1 MSVPSHRTMFN
12 QVPPQHAP
20 AAQELPTTKQPLGL
34 HSPNLLFLPVHSKT
48 CLGNCPFVLRLAKP
62 FLVLKYNF
70 NKLNTQLHLLVN
82 YRKLYCFQSINRVI
96 RQLSVTYNNA
106 QDFNFS
112 ILYNESHQRVKREAS
127 CSQGSPSP
135 TEYYKQRALNIQ
147 CKTRLLLQTL
157 KAESCGSFHLL
168 IL

>member
-1 MSVPSHRTMFN
+1 MAKSERTDCLLTLSFKPQEHSVCPSHRTRPCLTRDHPN
-12 QVPPQHAP
+12 SCCSGIANNK
-20 AAQELPTTKQPLGL
+20 EPLGL

-48 CLGNCPFVLRLAKP
+48 CLGNCPFVLHLAKP

-112 ILYNESHQRVKREAS
+112 ILYNESH
-127 CSQGSPSP
+127 
-135 TEYYKQRALNIQ
+135 
-147 CKTRLLLQTL
+147 
-157 KAESCGSFHLL
+157 
-168 IL
+168 